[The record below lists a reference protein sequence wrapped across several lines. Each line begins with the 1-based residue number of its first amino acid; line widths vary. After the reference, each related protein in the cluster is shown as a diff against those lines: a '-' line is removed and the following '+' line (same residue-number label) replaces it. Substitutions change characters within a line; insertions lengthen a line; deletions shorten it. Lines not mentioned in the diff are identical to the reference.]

1 MADFMTQVA
10 VYQKQV
16 DAYGEQV
23 LLWLNAD
30 VAPSRVTAEWPLAR
44 LSTAAAIT
52 AAYLLFVLV
61 GPLFVRFLTGPRDPY
76 PLKFAYNLVQVGLCS
91 YMTIESLLL
100 AVRNDYNVVCNA
112 GAMLS

>member
-1 MADFMTQVA
+1 MTQVA

-16 DAYGEQV
+16 DAIGDEA
-23 LLWLNAD
+23 LLWLNAE
-30 VAPSRVTAEWPLAR
+30 VAKSRLTSEWPLAR

-61 GPLFVRFLTGPRDPY
+61 GPLFVRFVTGPRDPY

-100 AVRNDYNVVCNA
+100 AVRSDYSIVCNP
-112 GAMLS
+112 GEMLA